1 MSEQAKQV
9 NQVKQTK
16 QTNPYFYIE
25 GLLSE
30 IYDD

>member
-25 GLLSE
+25 GILSE

>member
-9 NQVKQTK
+9 NQIKQTK
-16 QTNPYFYIE
+16 QMNPYFYIE